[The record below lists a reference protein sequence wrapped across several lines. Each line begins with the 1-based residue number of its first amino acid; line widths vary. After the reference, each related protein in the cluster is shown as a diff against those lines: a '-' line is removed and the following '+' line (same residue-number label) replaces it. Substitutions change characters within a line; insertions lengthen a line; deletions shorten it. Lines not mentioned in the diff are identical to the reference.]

1 MSDSD
6 SDYNQRI
13 EHTQSIANEPEVD
26 KRSVIY
32 SLKSLDQ
39 EIDSLKNCIKTA
51 IDSSVLSSLDLK
63 ESMGNNTPLID
74 YEKIIKDLADENENI
89 QILKTSL
96 SEIQDFDLEYG
107 KLDWYKDYKSQL
119 WEITNFG
126 EPMPPIFDDCDS
138 GSDEDI
144 VVQSMTTNFKCPLT
158 TKIFESPMT

>member
-6 SDYNQRI
+6 SDYSQRI
-13 EHTQSIANEPEVD
+13 EHTQGIANEPEVD

-63 ESMGNNTPLID
+63 ESMGNSTDKNVTTQ
-74 YEKIIKDLADENENI
+74 YSDL
-89 QILKTSL
+89 LKTH
-96 SEIQDFDLEYG
+96 LEQYNKSSDHSKYG

-126 EPMPPIFDDCDS
+126 EPMPQIFDDGDS
-138 GSDEDI
+138 DSDEDI

-158 TKIFESPMT
+158 TKIFESPMTSYGV